1 MNKRTALILRIAG
14 IAFLLYFLYRL
25 ILGAK
30 TGQYVPM
37 PLIGCAL
44 LVLVGPFRI
53 LTIRKDFQ
61 GSEEDRNK
69 FRKIVIRS
77 VILTIII
84 VAVFITVTV
93 IIAINS
99 NNNSH
104 QSIDENISSVQEN
117 TAADYPP
124 MVMFNDTLY
133 SAASYLADKED
144 LTMVG
149 KIESCIDFG
158 VPTENNQANDPLV
171 GCEIYTTPSDPECIF
186 VLYNGVYSAYKAT
199 E

>member
-1 MNKRTALILRIAG
+1 MNKKAALISRIAC
-14 IAFLLYFLYRL
+14 IAFLLYFVYRL

-44 LVLVGPFRI
+44 LVLVGLFRI
-53 LTIRKDFQ
+53 FTIRKDFQ

-69 FRKIVIRS
+69 FKKIVIRS

-84 VAVFITVTV
+84 VTVFITVTV

-99 NNNSH
+99 NSNSH
-104 QSIDENISSVQEN
+104 QSIDEN
-117 TAADYPP
+117 TPADYPP

-133 SAASYLADKED
+133 SAASYLANKED